1 MKSIQA
7 KILDSTHLE
16 LAEPIPLSPGETITI
31 SVPDRQEGDRTWEQS
46 AQKKF
51 LNAYSE
57 EDSIYDDL

>member
-16 LAEPIPLSPGETITI
+16 LAQPIPLAPGETITI
-31 SVPDRQEGDRTWEQS
+31 SVPDRQEGDRSWEQS
-46 AQKKF
+46 VLKQF
-51 LNAYSE
+51 LSVYSE